1 MYAGIEA
8 GGTKMVCAV
17 ASIDKMTEKMKLV
30 ERVSIPTTTPSET
43 ISRMID
49 FFKKYEIDSLGIGC
63 FGPLDLN
70 KKSSKYGYIT
80 STPKAGW
87 EDTDMLT
94 PFREALGIEPVID
107 TDVNGAILGEVLH
120 GAAKACESAIYITIG
135 TGIGV
140 GVYSNGRLL
149 HGMMHPE
156 AGHILI
162 DERGRL
168 EDAVISVDNTR
179 GQMLKESSAV
189 EVSTCKRHGNCFE
202 GLACGPA
209 IEKRWGKPAA
219 DLIDEIEVWELE
231 SDYIAQAM
239 MNYILCYSPQKIVLW
254 GGVMHVPGLLDLV
267 RDKTHKLLGGY
278 IEALANRNSI
288 DDLIVSPELGEDPG
302 IIGAI
307 ELGRGTLGCGNYF

>member
-17 ASIDKMTEKMKLV
+17 ANIDDLTGRVNLV
-30 ERVSIPTTTPSET
+30 ERVSIPTTLPTET
-43 ISRMID
+43 IARMVD
-49 FFKKYEIDSLGIGC
+49 FFRKYKIESLGIGC

-70 KKSSKYGYIT
+70 KSSDTYGYIT

-87 EDTDMLT
+87 ENTDMLT
-94 PFREALGIEPVID
+94 PFRESLGIEPVID

-120 GAAKACESAIYITIG
+120 GSAKGCESAIYITIG

-140 GVYSNGRLL
+140 GVYVNNGLL

-162 DERGRL
+162 DERGAL
-168 EDAVISVDNTR
+168 AYKASTIDSTDIPLQE
-179 GQMLKESSAV
+179 V
-189 EVSTCKRHGNCFE
+189 ENGVEWSTCKRHRNCFE

-209 IEKRWGKPAA
+209 IEKRWGKKAA
-219 DLIDEIEVWELE
+219 ELLDQNEVWEIE

-239 MNYILCYSPQKIVLW
+239 MNYILCYSPQRIVLW
-254 GGVMHVPGLLDLV
+254 GGVMHVPGLIDKV
-267 RDKTHKLLGGY
+267 REKTHMLLGGY
-278 IEALANRNSI
+278 IEALSNRNAI
-288 DDLIVSPELGEDPG
+288 EHLIVEPELGENPG

-307 ELGRGTLGCGNYF
+307 ELGRIGSGR